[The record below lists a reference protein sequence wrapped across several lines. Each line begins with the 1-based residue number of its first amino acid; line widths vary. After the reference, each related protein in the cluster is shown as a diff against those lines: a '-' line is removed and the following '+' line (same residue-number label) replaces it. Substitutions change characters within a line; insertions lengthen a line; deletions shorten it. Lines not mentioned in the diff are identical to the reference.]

1 MEDWTSW
8 WVNLEIWYNLTHH
21 ANRMYFEA
29 MREKVKAK
37 IKNLKSKNNPE
48 ISETEKQ
55 WLREGGA
62 SPTKQWDLL

>member
-1 MEDWTSW
+1 
-8 WVNLEIWYNLTHH
+8 
-21 ANRMYFEA
+21 MYFEA